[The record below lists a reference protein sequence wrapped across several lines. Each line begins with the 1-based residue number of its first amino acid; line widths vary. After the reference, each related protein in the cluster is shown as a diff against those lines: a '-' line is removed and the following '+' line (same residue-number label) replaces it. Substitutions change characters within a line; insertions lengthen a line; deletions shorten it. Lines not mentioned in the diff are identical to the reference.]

1 MLPDFPNIK
10 RKVGSLLRRHLKE
23 EISRRSPIL
32 KQIHQTVQHEGYG
45 GTYKEVE
52 GQEHQIAY
60 EEITA
65 ELAMTRDEMRYGS
78 FQTIMSKFD
87 EIAETF
93 AKAQSKILFA
103 TVSEAA
109 ESVGNVVDAKG
120 KFTKEA
126 FLELAGK
133 VEWSFDQQT
142 GRPRRPTLVVHPE
155 TLEKIRDDMEKW
167 QQDPHFLTAMSEI
180 EQQQRLNC
188 HDRESR
194 RRLAD

>member
-10 RKVGSLLRRHLKE
+10 RKVGSLLRSHVKE
-23 EISRRSPIL
+23 EIFRRSPIL

-52 GQEHQIAY
+52 GKENQITY
-60 EEITA
+60 EKISA
-65 ELAMTRDEMRYGS
+65 KFSMTRDEMRNGS
-78 FQTIMSKFD
+78 FQTIVSKFD
-87 EIAETF
+87 DIAETF
-93 AKAQSKILFA
+93 AEAQSQILFA

-120 KFTKEA
+120 KLTKEA
-126 FLELAGK
+126 FLELVGK
-133 VEWSFDQQT
+133 VEWGFDQET
-142 GRPRRPTLVVHPE
+142 GEPRHPTLDVHPE
-155 TLEKIRDDMEKW
+155 TLEKTRDDMEKW

-180 EQQQRLNC
+180 EQRQRLNC